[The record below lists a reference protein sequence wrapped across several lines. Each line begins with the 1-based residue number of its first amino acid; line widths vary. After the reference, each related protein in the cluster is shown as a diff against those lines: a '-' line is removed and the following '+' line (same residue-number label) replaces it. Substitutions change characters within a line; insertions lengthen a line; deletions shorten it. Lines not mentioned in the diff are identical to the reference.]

1 MVSIPIRQ
9 DIISSWNSHLT
20 KKTIS
25 SGIESPE
32 YMVNDWLTFDNDLV
46 QEMLL
51 EAARPRTRDQY
62 SQELLRLLIKAIPQS
77 FFVTFSK
84 T

>member
-1 MVSIPIRQ
+1 
-9 DIISSWNSHLT
+9 
-20 KKTIS
+20 
-25 SGIESPE
+25 
-32 YMVNDWLTFDNDLV
+32 MVNDWLTFDNDLV

-62 SQELLRLLIKAIPQS
+62 SQELVRLLIKAIPQS